1 MNISVLIGSCDN
13 YSFLWENFDILFKR
27 YWSLN
32 TKNYL
37 ISETKSFDNKDY
49 VSLTPGKL
57 PWGQRILEGLNLIET
72 EYVLFILDDYYL
84 SENFDENFINEH
96 IKLLNEHSADK
107 IMMDIDYGEPIYSLD
122 HLSNNLYKFKQ
133 SSDYLNS
140 VQPAIWRTDYLRKV
154 LKPEYS
160 PWDFELIGNNFTKTL
175 NPTILLNKRE
185 SHMYFNFTRIGGK
198 LSEGWEEFLK
208 TQNLL

>member
-49 VSLTPGKL
+49 ITLTPGKL
-57 PWGQRILEGLNLIET
+57 PWGQRILEGLNLIDT

-84 SENFDENFINEH
+84 SENFDENLINEH
-96 IKLLNEHSADK
+96 INLLKEHSGEK

-122 HLSNNLYKFKQ
+122 HLSNNLYKFKEN
-133 SSDYLNS
+133 SDYLNS

-160 PWDFELIGNNFTKTL
+160 PWDFELIGNNFTKTI

-208 TQNLL
+208 KQNLI